1 MAKLYGALVGLA
13 YMGAA
18 AARAT
23 SSAHEKGTDHI
34 LRRDRIELTG
44 AAVNDQVS
52 LVVVPS
58 NSVLDPLESVLH
70 FDNLGAGV
78 TLDVGIAGATGAMF
92 AAHATSA
99 AGSVSLFKS
108 KDIADWF
115 KPLWQLL
122 GLPKD
127 PGGNIELL
135 ACPRIPAATSSCWPQ
150 SRARRRPARWYGR

>member
-1 MAKLYGALVGLA
+1 MAKLFGVLVGVA
-13 YMGAA
+13 YMGGAV
-18 AARAT
+18 ARAT

-34 LRRDRIELTG
+34 LRRDRIELNG

-78 TLDVGIAGATGAMF
+78 TLDVGIAGDTDALF
-92 AAHATSA
+92 AAHEASA

-135 ACPRIPAATSSCWPQ
+135 ATVKGAAATGTLVWSLKGQ
-150 SRARRRPARWYGR
+150 TK

>member
-1 MAKLYGALVGLA
+1 MAKLFGVLVGVA
-13 YMGAA
+13 YMGGAL
-18 AARAT
+18 ARAT

-44 AAVNDQVS
+44 APVNDQVS

-78 TLDVGIAGATGAMF
+78 TLDVGIAGATGALF
-92 AAHATSA
+92 AGHAASA

-135 ACPRIPAATSSCWPQ
+135 VTVKGAAATGTLVWSLKGQ
-150 SRARRRPARWYGR
+150 TK